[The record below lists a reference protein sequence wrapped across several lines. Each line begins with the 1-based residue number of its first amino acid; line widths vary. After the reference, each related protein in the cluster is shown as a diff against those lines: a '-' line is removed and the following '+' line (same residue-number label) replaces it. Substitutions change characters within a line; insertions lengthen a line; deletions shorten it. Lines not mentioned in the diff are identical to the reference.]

1 MSAAAGVT
9 RPPLWTHGFRLL
21 LVSTFLGWS
30 AEAMIRTVLPLR
42 ILDLGGDATTVG
54 VVAFAF
60 ALPTLLLRP
69 AIGRRIDRTGHGRI
83 HRLGPA
89 VAGVASLA
97 FLGSGLLLVPFV
109 RAAQGVGWALYG
121 TANNVATARL
131 APPARR
137 GEASGLFNLA
147 YAVGFLAG
155 PPLALALY
163 AGSGAAA
170 SFLAAAVLAFLAL
183 AVVDRLVAVTP
194 GARLEPPPAM
204 PAGAAAPA
212 AGLSTRGL
220 RRIAGAWLE
229 PAAVPLLVVAGLV
242 LAGDALLLGFAA
254 VWTRQ
259 AGLPDGWLALLFPVV
274 GILNALTQLVG
285 GRLSDRVGRRRT
297 VIAGIGIAA
306 VALTVALLPLGAPG
320 YLAAAAVY
328 AVASGL
334 VVPAATAAAM
344 DRAPEGRMGATLA
357 TYSMAHQLAAGIGG
371 IVWGLL
377 IATLGFP
384 WPFVVALAGLGVA
397 FLAARHVLGP
407 EGSPRP

>member
-42 ILDLGGDATTVG
+42 ILDLGGDAATVG
-54 VVAFAF
+54 IVALAF

-69 AIGRRIDRTGHGRI
+69 PIGRRIDRTGHGRI
-83 HRLGPA
+83 HRIGPA
-89 VAGVASLA
+89 VAGAASLA
-97 FLGSGLLLVPFV
+97 FVVSGLLLVPFV
-109 RAAQGVGWALYG
+109 RAVQGIGWACYG

-163 AGSGAAA
+163 AGPGAAA
-170 SFLAAAVLAFLAL
+170 TFLAAALLAFLAL
-183 AVVDRLVAVTP
+183 GVVDRLARVTP
-194 GARLEPPPAM
+194 GARIEPLPGSSDVPAV
-204 PAGAAAPA
+204 AGP
-212 AGLSTRGL
+212 STRGL

-242 LAGDALLLGFAA
+242 LAGEALLLGFAA

-274 GILNALTQLVG
+274 GILNAVTQLAG
-285 GRLSDRVGRRRT
+285 GRLSDRVGRRRA

-306 VALTVALLPLGAPG
+306 VGLGVAILPLGAPG

-371 IVWGLL
+371 IAWGLL
-377 IATLGFP
+377 IASFGFP
-384 WPFVVALAGLGVA
+384 WPFIVALAGLGVA
-397 FLAARHVLGP
+397 LFAARRVLSP
-407 EGSPRP
+407 EAGVRG